1 MFKIKIKETT
11 WNRVD
16 AFGDHVRCKQR
27 LCLRSEIISSSPCP
41 FCCRFQT
48 TYIFDDNLKKYI
60 HCYHIIILWLYII
73 ICHILILQR
82 LVGLDNLT
90 VFIYHSSHHLLVQL
104 IVLVW
109 LIILTMDVWF
119 IHHPHF
125 FILLI
130 CSSSR
135 HYSKTIYANTL
146 IWLNKLI
153 I

>member
-60 HCYHIIILWLYII
+60 HCYHIIILWLCII

-82 LVGLDNLT
+82 LVGLDNLYCLYIS
-90 VFIYHSSHHLLVQL
+90 FISSSASTINRTCMINHIDYGCVIYSSSTLFHPLNM
-104 IVLVW
+104 
-109 LIILTMDVWF
+109 LIITRLFKNNICKYFNLT
-119 IHHPHF
+119 
-125 FILLI
+125 
-130 CSSSR
+130 
-135 HYSKTIYANTL
+135 K
-146 IWLNKLI
+146 
-153 I
+153 